1 MRERQRSDAGQAF
14 PIYIVM
20 VAGLLFLAFAFFAV
34 GKASATRNGAQGAA
48 DAAALAA
55 AQQARDEMGPA
66 FLGALL
72 LPDGL
77 NDFFGD
83 HYISGAPCGQAQRF
97 AADNRAD
104 VVGGCAWDSGY
115 QRDEVTIKVK
125 TRNTVGDTLIPG
137 TETKHATAEATA
149 VIDFRCSWKPAK
161 KPDKDTGPQP
171 GKDKEK
177 GEKEKTPGRITFDCD
192 GRSQF
197 EIDPLDPAPWSELGK
212 TLFAVHLID
221 D

>member
-1 MRERQRSDAGQAF
+1 MIERRRSDAGQAF

-55 AQQARDEMGPA
+55 AQQARDEIGPA

-72 LPDGL
+72 LPGGL
-77 NDFFGD
+77 NEFFGD
-83 HYISGAPCGQAQRF
+83 HYISGEPCNQAQRF
-97 AADNRAD
+97 AAENRAD
-104 VVGGCAWDSGY
+104 LVNGCDWESGF
-115 QRDEVTIKVK
+115 QRDEVTVKVK
-125 TRNTVGDTLIPG
+125 TRDTVGDTVIPG
-137 TETKHATAEATA
+137 TETTHATATATA
-149 VIDFRCSWKPAK
+149 VIEFRCSWKPAE
-161 KPDKDTGPQP
+161 KPDEETNPQP
-171 GKDKEK
+171 DEEGDED
-177 GEKEKTPGRITFDCD
+177 EKEETPGPITFDCD
-192 GRSQF
+192 GRNQF
-197 EIDPLDPAPWSELGK
+197 EIDPLRPDLWAELGK

>member
-1 MRERQRSDAGQAF
+1 MIERRRSDAGQAF

-55 AQQARDEMGPA
+55 AQQARDEIGPA

-72 LPDGL
+72 LPGGL
-77 NDFFGD
+77 NEFFGD
-83 HYISGAPCGQAQRF
+83 HYISGEPCNQAQRF
-97 AADNRAD
+97 AAENRAD
-104 VVGGCAWDSGY
+104 LVNGCDWESGF
-115 QRDEVTIKVK
+115 QRDEVTVKVK
-125 TRNTVGDTLIPG
+125 TRDTVGDTVIPG
-137 TETKHATAEATA
+137 TETTHATATATA
-149 VIDFRCSWKPAK
+149 VIEFRCSWKPAE
-161 KPDKDTGPQP
+161 KPDEETNPQP
-171 GKDKEK
+171 DEDKDED
-177 GEKEKTPGRITFDCD
+177 EKEETPGPITFDCD
-192 GRSQF
+192 GRNQF
-197 EIDPLDPAPWSELGK
+197 EIDPLRPDLWAELGK